1 MVDVDVVTWAPR
13 ARALLRIMA
22 GLLFVSHGIAKLFG
36 FPPGGWQGPVPEV
49 GTLVWFAALIE
60 LVGSPFIIV
69 GLFTRPVAFLLSGEM
84 AVAYFSAHAPHS
96 FFPILNHGEGAILYC
111 FIFFYL
117 FVAGAGAWSIDG
129 VRALKPAPAPPPA

>member
-1 MVDVDVVTWAPR
+1 MVDSVTWAPR

-22 GLLFVSHGIAKLFG
+22 GLLFLSHGIAKVCG
-36 FPPGGWQGPVPEV
+36 FPPGGWPMPKPEP
-49 GTLVWFAALIE
+49 GTTLWVSAMLE
-60 LVGSPFIIV
+60 LFGSPFIVV

-84 AVAYFSAHAPHS
+84 AVAYFTVHAPSS

-117 FVAGAGAWSIDG
+117 FVAGGGAWTLDG
-129 VRALKPAPAPPPA
+129 VLAQRRASPPTP